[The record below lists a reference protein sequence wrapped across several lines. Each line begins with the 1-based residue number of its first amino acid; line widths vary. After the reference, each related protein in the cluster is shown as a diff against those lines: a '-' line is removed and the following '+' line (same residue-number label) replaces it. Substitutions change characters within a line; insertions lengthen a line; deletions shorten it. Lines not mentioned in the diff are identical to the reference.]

1 VIDLICEGLQ
11 ELAFMIALTVLV
23 MGVSDRLWRNT
34 TVSLV
39 SLILQILALLWLILR
54 A

>member
-11 ELAFMIALTVLV
+11 ALAFMIVLTVLV
-23 MGVSDRLWRNT
+23 MGVSDQLWRNT
-34 TVSLV
+34 IVSLISV
-39 SLILQILALLWLILR
+39 ILQILALRWLILR